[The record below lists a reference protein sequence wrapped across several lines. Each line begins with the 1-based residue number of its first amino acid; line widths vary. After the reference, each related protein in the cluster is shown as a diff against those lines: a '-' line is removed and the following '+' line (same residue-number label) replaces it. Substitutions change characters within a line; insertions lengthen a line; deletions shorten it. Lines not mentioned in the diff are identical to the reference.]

1 MKLKILAVGAH
12 PDDVEIG
19 CAGLLLKAIKSE
31 HDVYVYILTRGE
43 AGGSDGENREKE
55 AKKSARTIGVKELWF
70 GGFSDTR
77 LAPDGV
83 IINSIESIINK
94 IQPNLVLSHS
104 IKDDHHDH
112 RKVGSSSIEAARY
125 VPNFLTYENPLTKD
139 FIPQVY
145 VDISDQIEEK
155 INLLSLFESQKDKA
169 YLKSLA
175 IQGLAQYRAL
185 QSRIPDVKF
194 AEAFQVLKLK
204 LFDIQ
209 APFM

>member
-1 MKLKILAVGAH
+1 M
-12 PDDVEIG
+12 
-19 CAGLLLKAIKSE
+19 
-31 HDVYVYILTRGE
+31 
-43 AGGSDGENREKE
+43 
-55 AKKSARTIGVKELWF
+55 
-70 GGFSDTR
+70 
-77 LAPDGV
+77 
-83 IINSIESIINK
+83 
-94 IQPNLVLSHS
+94 LSHS

-155 INLLSLFESQKDKA
+155 IKLLSLFESQKDKA